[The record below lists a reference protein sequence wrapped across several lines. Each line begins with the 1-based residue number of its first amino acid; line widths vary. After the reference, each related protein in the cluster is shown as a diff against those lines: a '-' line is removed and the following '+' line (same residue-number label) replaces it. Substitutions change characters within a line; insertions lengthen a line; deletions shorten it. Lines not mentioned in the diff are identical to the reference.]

1 MLAIHRVNALDDCLA
16 RQLLGHFSRGTD
28 CLGDQSDLG
37 SRLITQCLALV
48 ASQVAGLGSI
58 RPLGGQP
65 SIILCLRAPAGGMS
79 EGSWPRG
86 QVLSSAAVR
95 ERGWVRLATDRAV
108 RRRAVLMRADL
119 TFTSIGPSLPILC
132 VS

>member
-1 MLAIHRVNALDDCLA
+1 MHGSYYRANC
-16 RQLLGHFSRGTD
+16 SRGTTD
-28 CLGDQSDLG
+28 CPGDQSDLG

-65 SIILCLRAPAGGMS
+65 SIIILCLRAPAGGMS

-119 TFTSIGPSLPILC
+119 TFTSTSIGPSLPILC